1 MDYAACNIVYV
12 DRTALEDKLVRREDV
27 VTNVS
32 TLENSATATDG
43 AITPR
48 AISAVDHNVNILLGS
63 FTEVHVCTSGKSCIS
78 KISELNRASTA
89 DLIPSLVL
97 IDIPYD
103 DQIIERPAREVRTP
117 SPSSKPQIDG
127 ILDEDIVEAYGI
139 KLLQWIASELQQHR
153 LSKLIVPVAMVA
165 SASEQGLSVNS
176 SSKNRMSSR
185 SEPAPATG
193 YEIGRQNRKSSG
205 IYIPLD
211 QRRTMRF
218 LDIGAVDVITSPL
231 LLERLPSLAV
241 HAYRAHKD
249 ASRDHR
255 AFMELKR
262 GRKRSWVG
270 VEDQKPYAYLREAM
284 VSRLMEGICTL
295 NSEEVEEYGQWRV
308 SVSLDRRETIVHAI
322 SSWQFSAHD
331 FEDDELL
338 YASSLMFQHA
348 LSLPELEKWRIS
360 TENLTAFLI
369 TSREAYNSFVPYHN
383 FRHVVDVLQAIFHFL
398 VRLGNLPEYPPRS
411 DGTTSQRSSPI
422 AELIRPFDALTL
434 MITAIG
440 HDVGHPGVNNAFLVH
455 LNAPLA
461 QLYNDRSVLESF
473 HCAAYSQIL
482 RRHWLAAFEERG
494 MRQLMIS
501 TILATDMGL
510 HFDYMKKLGYLQEKL
525 HENGGVTDGWNG
537 RTIEDQ
543 RTLACSLLIK
553 CADISNVARRFD
565 TATRWTEILTDEFAR
580 QASMEQ
586 DLGIPTALYAPPV
599 REIIELGKSQIGFMN
614 MFAIPLFGGVTDV
627 MPSMG
632 FCVEEL
638 ERNKAAW
645 ENRIAIEQEKMRQD
659 GFLGL
664 PDGVQSGMRSP
675 RTMSIA
681 QSAQDGSASQDV
693 TSRYGEASNTRV
705 QARLNKTPFMIR
717 QGSNDESP
725 KGTKQGMEFPLSA
738 ASSDRR
744 PSKPSQLQLS
754 YATSSAPGLLD
765 HPDQDVEILAN
776 GDRRVNGVH
785 VQASLSTDVVVVGP
799 PTPKELSL
807 PHHQRSSE
815 TTTEGSNSGS
825 AGEWSAGATTNNKS
839 PFAPS
844 TQATSFASEDS
855 NNDRAVTPTYA
866 SPLVNSTSHSSVGYD
881 RSSHSTNDGSS
892 VPEVGSDLKVLA
904 ETGRN
909 LKKKPSRFRMNG
921 LHFWKRKNGNP
932 PMPAGTPDKRDSDG
946 TEG

>member
-12 DRTALEDKLVRREDV
+12 DRRALEDKLVRREDV
-27 VTNVS
+27 VSNVS
-32 TLENSATATDG
+32 TLENSAPTTDG
-43 AITPR
+43 ATTPR
-48 AISAVDHNVNILLGS
+48 AINPVDSNVNILLTS
-63 FTEVHVCTSGKSCIS
+63 FTEVHVCTSGKSCMS
-78 KISELNRASTA
+78 KVSDLNRESIV
-89 DLIPSLVL
+89 DLIPTLVL
-97 IDIPYD
+97 IEIPHD
-103 DQIIERPAREVRTP
+103 DQVNERPARDVRTP
-117 SPSSKPQIDG
+117 SPSSKQQNDG
-127 ILDEDIVEAYGI
+127 MLDDDFGEVYGI
-139 KLLQWIASELQQHR
+139 QLLQWVASEIQQQR
-153 LSKLIVPVAMVA
+153 FSKLVVPVAVV
-165 SASEQGLSVNS
+165 SSSEQSLSMG

-193 YEIGRQNRKSSG
+193 YDMGKQNRKSTG

-211 QRRTMRF
+211 QRRTMKL
-218 LDIGAVDVITSPL
+218 LDIGALDVITSPL

-249 ASRDHR
+249 ASKDHR
-255 AFMELKR
+255 VLLEKKR

-270 VEDQKPYAYLREAM
+270 VEDQKPYAYLREEM

-308 SVSLDRRETIVHAI
+308 TVSLDRRELIARAI
-322 SSWQFSAHD
+322 SSWHFSAHD

-348 LSLPELEKWRIS
+348 LSVPELEKWRIS

-398 VRLGNLPEYPPRS
+398 VRLGSLPEYPPS
-411 DGTTSQRSSPI
+411 PDGTTSQKSSPI

-482 RRHWLAAFEERG
+482 RRHWLAAFEERD
-494 MRQLMIS
+494 MRHLMIS

-553 CADISNVARRFD
+553 CADISNVARKFD

-586 DLGIPTALYAPPV
+586 DLGIPTALYAAPV
-599 REIIELGKSQIGFMN
+599 REVIELGKSQIGFMN

-627 MPSMG
+627 MPGMA

-645 ENRIAIEQEKMRQD
+645 ESRIALEQERMRQED

-664 PDGVQSGMRSP
+664 PDSMHSGMRSP
-675 RTMSIA
+675 RTMSVA
-681 QSAQDGSASQDV
+681 QPSQDESASQDV
-693 TSRYGEASNTRV
+693 ASRLGEPSNIRV
-705 QARLNKTPFMIR
+705 QAMLNKGPFR
-717 QGSNDESP
+717 QNSNDESP
-725 KGTKQGMEFPLSA
+725 KGTRQGTIELPQSA
-738 ASSDRR
+738 TLPDRR
-744 PSKPSQLQLS
+744 SSKPSYLQLS
-754 YATSSAPGLLD
+754 YATASAPGLLD
-765 HPDQDVEILAN
+765 HSSQDVEIFAN
-776 GDRRVNGVH
+776 GDRQINGVL
-785 VQASLSTDVVVVGP
+785 VQPSLSTDVVVVDP
-799 PTPKELSL
+799 PTPREFIS
-807 PHHQRSSE
+807 PNQRISE

-825 AGEWSAGATTNNKS
+825 AGEWSAGAATNNKS
-839 PFAPS
+839 PFSPS

-855 NNDRAVTPTYA
+855 NNDRAVTPTHA
-866 SPLVNSTSHSSVGYD
+866 SPLINSSSHSSAGYD
-881 RSSHSTNDGSS
+881 KSNHSTNDGSS
-892 VPEVGSDLKVLA
+892 LPEASSDLKVLA

-932 PMPAGTPDKRDSDG
+932 PMPAGMPDKQESDG
-946 TEG
+946 TAG